1 MKIHLETG
9 AGQNMIRAYGPGL
22 ITVNRAEYRASLI
35 VTPRQIV
42 PDWAPRSVAELARAH
57 FVAVI
62 GLAPEV
68 VLLGTGARL
77 RFPDTA
83 CTRALLEAKIGLE
96 VMDTGAACRTYN
108 ILMAEGRRVAAAL
121 LMIEGGDS

>member
-1 MKIHLETG
+1 MRRVSMRGADRGTGRSMKIHLETG
-9 AGQNMIRAYGPGL
+9 AGQNMIRAYGPGR

-42 PDWAPRSVAELARAH
+42 PDWAPRPVAELARA
-57 FVAVI
+57 
-62 GLAPEV
+62 
-68 VLLGTGARL
+68 

-121 LMIEGGDS
+121 LMIEG